1 LKKSNI
7 FTEEGQTRF
16 RNTLRQV
23 RFFVLIMVLVAS
35 GGGVALHCLW
45 VMPSLTPLQRIYLR
59 QYLRSTVKSYLPRSR
74 SQYTYL
80 VIVVNDPQTKHDVEI
95 GVSDEQVT
103 PSLDSEGRLKVEDR
117 LPVFRLTTDIKVK
130 QFFWKQQTAP
140 DADAY
145 RWFRKVIYE
154 DQSILDLW
162 RPVWLGAALIF
173 VSGTIGL
180 TLLYQLFQRRF
191 VKGEQVR
198 GTRKLTPGEYRRE
211 HRKHTGYALIVYPQ
225 VKNLLARLQEYFD
238 FTPRSYKLTVP
249 RAEENEGLLLLGDP
263 GTGKSQLMHQLLDVI
278 ASREQFEA
286 VVVYDPA
293 GEFVEQ
299 HFDPQTDLILNPLDA
314 RSCYWSPVQEIENVR
329 DEISAPERH
338 FIAESFFPDHP
349 HTNPTAQFF
358 VKAARSIF
366 ARMLAFSPAP
376 ARLVDMLTDE
386 SLIDFCVA
394 GTEHA
399 HLIDKAA
406 KAQRAGVLAT
416 LSEVGASLKLLPTID
431 ESQGGVFT
439 FREWAQ
445 RRHRRIFITST
456 QSTREAMRR
465 LHAAWFNIMLGQLLG
480 ATAGTSRR
488 RSCWV
493 IIDEV
498 HALKRLP
505 VLETALVEAR
515 KYNVKMVLGTQNKA
529 QFEAHYER
537 TAATM
542 LSSSH
547 TKILM
552 RCNEPQSARW
562 VSEMIGEQEIERSR
576 VSTTASVQSY
586 GRDSLN
592 YAPDL
597 ERSFVISK
605 EQIMGLPNLNG
616 YWKYG
621 DAIVPFRIEPQDRP
635 RRARAY
641 LPRQSRQVNESELP
655 REPPAIARPSA
666 SGNGHKEDRDTG
678 IEVVIADTDD
688 TNDTANTDNTDD
700 IDDTGEL
707 ETRF

>member
-1 LKKSNI
+1 MKKNNI

-23 RFFVLIMVLVAS
+23 RFFLLIMVFVALAS
-35 GGGVALHCLW
+35 GYGMHRFYVQ
-45 VMPSLTPLQRIYLR
+45 PSLTPLQRIYLR
-59 QYLRSTVKSYLPRSR
+59 QYIRSTVKSYLPRSQSR
-74 SQYTYL
+74 YTYL
-80 VIVVNDPQTKHDVEI
+80 VITVSDPKTKHDVEI
-95 GVSDEQVT
+95 GVRDEQVT
-103 PSLDSEGRLKVEDR
+103 PELDAEGRVKIQNK
-117 LPVFRLTTDIKVK
+117 LPVFRLTADIKFK
-130 QFFWKQQTAP
+130 EFFWKQQVAK

-145 RWFRKVIYE
+145 GWFRKAIYE
-154 DQSILDLW
+154 DQSIVGLW
-162 RPVWLGAALIF
+162 RPAWLGASIIF
-173 VSGTIGL
+173 VFGIVVL
-180 TLLYQLFQRRF
+180 TTLYQVFQHRY

-198 GTRKLTPGEYRRE
+198 GTRKLTPGEYRKE
-211 HRKHTGYALIVYPQ
+211 HRKHTGFAVTVYPQ
-225 VKNLLARLQEYFD
+225 VMNLLARLQDYFG
-238 FTPRSYKLTVP
+238 FNLRSYKLTVP
-249 RAEENEGLLLLGDP
+249 REEENEGLLLLGDP
-263 GTGKSQLMHQLLDVI
+263 GTGKSQIMHQLLDTI
-278 ASREQFEA
+278 ANRERFEA

-299 HFDPQTDLILNPLDA
+299 HFNPQTDIILNPLDA

-338 FIAESFFPDHP
+338 FVAESFFPDHP

-366 ARMLAFSPAP
+366 ARMLAFSPP
-376 ARLVDMLTDE
+376 PDRLVDMLTDE

-416 LSEVGASLKLLPTID
+416 LSEIGASLKLLPTI
-431 ESQGGVFT
+431 EECQGGVFT

-445 RRHRRIFITST
+445 RRNRRIFITST
-456 QSTREAMRR
+456 QSSREAMRR

-480 ATAGTSRR
+480 AGAK

-515 KYNVKMVLGTQNKA
+515 KYKVKVVLGTQNKA
-529 QFEAHYER
+529 QFEEHYDR
-537 TAATM
+537 AAATM

-552 RCNEPQSARW
+552 RCNEPASARW
-562 VSEMIGEQEIERSR
+562 VSEMIGEQELERPR

-597 ERSFVISK
+597 DRSLVVSR
-605 EQIMGLPNLNG
+605 EQIMALPNLHG

-635 RRARAY
+635 QRAHAFIQ
-641 LPRQSRQVNESELP
+641 RQSRPVHQPELP
-655 REPPAIARPSA
+655 KELPASPTPAT
-666 SGNGHKEDRDTG
+666 GNGHDQERNTE
-678 IEVVIADTDD
+678 IEVLTE
-688 TNDTANTDNTDD
+688 
-700 IDDTGEL
+700 DTGEL
-707 ETRF
+707 ERRF

>member
-1 LKKSNI
+1 MKKNNI

-16 RNTLRQV
+16 RNTLRQI
-23 RFFVLIMVLVAS
+23 RNFSLIMFIVALGS
-35 GGGVALHCLW
+35 GVAIHFIW

-59 QYLRSTVKSYLPRSR
+59 QYLRSTVKSYLPRSQSR
-74 SQYTYL
+74 YTYL
-80 VIVVNDPQTKHDVEI
+80 VIVVNDPKTKRDVEI
-95 GVSDEQVT
+95 GARDEQVT
-103 PSLDSEGRLKVEDR
+103 PALDAEGRVRIENK
-117 LPVFRLTTDIKVK
+117 LPVFRLTADIKFK
-130 QFFWKQQTAP
+130 EFFWKRQVTT
-140 DADAY
+140 DANAY
-145 RWFRKVIYE
+145 VWFREAIYE
-154 DQSILDLW
+154 DQSIIDIW
-162 RPVWLGAALIF
+162 RPAWLGAAIIF
-173 VSGTIGL
+173 HFGSVVLTI
-180 TLLYQLFQRRF
+180 LYHVFQRRF
-191 VKGEQVR
+191 VKGEQLR
-198 GTRKLTPGEYRRE
+198 GTRKLTPGEYRKE
-211 HRKHTGYALIVYPQ
+211 HRKHTGYALTIYPQ
-225 VKNLLARLQEYFD
+225 VMNLIARVQDYLGFNL
-238 FTPRSYKLTVP
+238 RSYKLSVP
-249 RAEENEGLLLLGDP
+249 REEENEGLLLLGDP
-263 GTGKSQLMHQLLDVI
+263 GTGKSQIMHQLLETIVG
-278 ASREQFEA
+278 RERFEA

-299 HFDPQTDLILNPLDA
+299 HFNPQTDIILNPLDA

-366 ARMLAFSPAP
+366 ARMLIFSPAP
-376 ARLVDMLTDE
+376 DRLVEMVTEE

-445 RRHRRIFITST
+445 HRNRRIFITST
-456 QSTREAMRR
+456 QSTRAAMRR
-465 LHAAWFNIMLGQLLG
+465 LHAAWFNIMLGKLLG
-480 ATAGTSRR
+480 ASPRTSQR

-498 HALKRLP
+498 HSLKRLP
-505 VLETALVEAR
+505 ALETALVEAR

-529 QFEAHYER
+529 QFEEHYDR
-537 TAATM
+537 AAATM

-562 VSEMIGEQEIERSR
+562 VSEMIGEQEIERPR

-597 ERSFVISK
+597 ERSFAISK

-635 RRARAY
+635 QRVRAY
-641 LPRQSRQVNESELP
+641 IPRQSRQVNQAELP
-655 REPPAIARPSA
+655 KELPVAVLTPAN
-666 SGNGHKEDRDTG
+666 GNGHEEERTTA
-678 IEVVIADTDD
+678 IEVV
-688 TNDTANTDNTDD
+688 TN
-700 IDDTGEL
+700 DTGEL
-707 ETRF
+707 DRRF

>member
-1 LKKSNI
+1 MKKNNI

-23 RFFVLIMVLVAS
+23 RFFVLIMVFVAS
-35 GGGVALHCLW
+35 GSGVALHFFL
-45 VMPSLTPLQRIYLR
+45 VTPGLTPLQRIYLR
-59 QYLRSTVKSYLPRSR
+59 QYLRSTVKSYLPRSQSR
-74 SQYTYL
+74 YTL
-80 VIVVNDPQTKHDVEI
+80 LMIVIQDPQTKQDLAI
-95 GVSDEQVT
+95 GASDELVT
-103 PSLDSEGRLKVEDR
+103 PELDSEGRIKIENK
-117 LPVFRLTTDIKVK
+117 LPAFRLKTDIKVK
-130 QFFWKQQTAP
+130 QFFWKQQILL
-140 DADAY
+140 DAQAY
-145 RWFRKVIYE
+145 LWLRKVNYE
-154 DQSILDLW
+154 DQSIIDLW
-162 RPVWLGAALIF
+162 RPAWLGAAIIF
-173 VSGTIGL
+173 VCGTVLL
-180 TLLYQLFQRRF
+180 TILYQIFQRRF
-191 VKGEQVR
+191 VKGEQLR
-198 GTRKLTPGEYRRE
+198 GTRKLTPNEYRKE
-211 HRKHTGYALIVYPQ
+211 HCKHTGYALIIYPQ
-225 VKNLLARLQEYFD
+225 VKNLFARVQDYFG
-238 FTPRSYKLTVP
+238 FKLRSYKLTVS
-249 RAEENEGLLLLGDP
+249 REEENEGLLLLGDP
-263 GTGKSQLMHQLLDVI
+263 GTGKSQIMHQLLDTI
-278 ASREQFEA
+278 AGREQFEA

-299 HFDPQTDLILNPLDA
+299 HFNPQTDIILNPLDA

-349 HTNPTAQFF
+349 HTNPTSQFF

-366 ARMLAFSPAP
+366 ARMLAFSPTP
-376 ARLVDMLTDE
+376 DRLVEMLAEE

-416 LSEVGASLKLLPTID
+416 LSEVGATLKLLPTID
-431 ESQGGVFT
+431 ECHGGVFT

-488 RSCWV
+488 PSCWV

-498 HALKRLP
+498 HALKRLQ

-529 QFEAHYER
+529 QFETHYDR
-537 TAATM
+537 AAATM

-576 VSTTASVQSY
+576 VSTTASVQNY

-605 EQIMGLPNLNG
+605 EQIMALPNLNG

-621 DAIVPFRIEPQDRP
+621 DAIVPFRIQPRFRPQRV
-635 RRARAY
+635 RAY
-641 LPRQSRQVNESELP
+641 IPRQSRQVNELQLPKELP
-655 REPPAIARPSA
+655 AAALIPAN
-666 SGNGHKEDRDTG
+666 GNGHEEER
-678 IEVVIADTDD
+678 A
-688 TNDTANTDNTDD
+688 TAIDLVT
-700 IDDTGEL
+700 DDTGEL
-707 ETRF
+707 ERRF